1 MCGVPEKYVCQ
12 VRRVEKCTRGPEDL
26 SPNVGILPRHDERGS
41 RRGRRDKL
49 VKDQGRGEKLI
60 REVHRRRKKVESYS
74 RKRVKKQGSTFRRD
88 VGGF

>member
-12 VRRVEKCTRGPEDL
+12 VRRVEKCTRGPRDL

-60 REVHRRRKKVESYS
+60 RRSSPKEKESG
-74 RKRVKKQGSTFRRD
+74 VLQ
-88 VGGF
+88 